1 VEAVIYLDT
10 HVAAWLYAGVD
21 ERMSV
26 AARDALR
33 DSDDRRVSPMVRL
46 ELQYLFEVGRVTTPA
61 AKVMDELRTALGLTV
76 CDASFVAVAHVA
88 EDLTWTRD
96 PFDRLIVAHAALHDA
111 PLVTKDDAMHRHHPR
126 CVW

>member
-1 VEAVIYLDT
+1 MIYIDT

-21 ERMSV
+21 QLMSME
-26 AARDALR
+26 ARVSLQ
-33 DSDDRRVSPMVRL
+33 DSDDIRVSPMVRL
-46 ELQYLFEVGRVTTPA
+46 ELQYLFEIGRVTAPA

-76 CDASFVAVAHVA
+76 CDASFVAVAHLA

-96 PFDRLIVAHAALHDA
+96 PFDRLIVAHATLHDA
-111 PLVTKDDAMHRHHPR
+111 PLLTKDGTLHQNYTR